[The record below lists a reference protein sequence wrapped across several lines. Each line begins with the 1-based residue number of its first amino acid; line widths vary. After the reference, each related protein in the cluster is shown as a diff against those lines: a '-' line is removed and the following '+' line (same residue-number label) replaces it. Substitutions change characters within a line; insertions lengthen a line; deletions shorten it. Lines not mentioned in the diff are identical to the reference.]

1 MELRPG
7 YTMTELG
14 VLPEDWEVRPL
25 FSIARI
31 VGGGTPSTAISAYWD
46 GNISW
51 FTPSEI
57 NDEKKYVSTSNKKIS
72 DDGLKK
78 SSAKLL
84 PVGTILLTTRAS
96 IGLKAILL
104 LPATTNQGF
113 QNLIIND
120 DIDNEFIYYL
130 LTIFKKELLKQA
142 SGSTFLEIS
151 PRKLGGI
158 LLCLPKSLP
167 EQHAIA
173 AALSDVDA
181 LLDAQERLIAKK
193 RNIKLAAMQQLLT
206 GKTRLP
212 GFQQNGKYK
221 QTELGILPEDW
232 EVRILGE
239 LFSFN
244 NGLNADSHAY
254 GQGIPFISTLDVLC
268 YSHIESKNII
278 GKVRVNKNIN
288 SYIVKHGDI
297 LFTRTSETQEEIG
310 ISSVYIGYSPVIFG
324 GFIIKGRPKK
334 NFFDSV
340 YVGYAFRIPPVR
352 KQIIS
357 LGQGGIHVN
366 IGQSEL
372 KKTFVPIPPLPE
384 QRAIAA
390 VLSDMD
396 AELAALE
403 ARRDKLRAVKQGM
416 MRELLTGRTR
426 LAGAGGRHGQ

>member
-212 GFQQNGKYK
+212 GFQEPWIKKFFG
-221 QTELGILPEDW
+221 EIFEFLP
-232 EVRILGE
+232 
-239 LFSFN
+239 
-244 NGLNADSHAY
+244 
-254 GQGIPFISTLDVLC
+254 T
-268 YSHIESKNII
+268 
-278 GKVRVNKNIN
+278 N
-288 SYIVKHGDI
+288 SYSRSQFVQRGCIRNIHYGDI
-297 LFTRTSETQEEIG
+297 LTKFS
-310 ISSVYIGYSPVIFG
+310 
-324 GFIIKGRPKK
+324 FIIDISKDKLPFINKILSEKNYPQKCFLQNGDVVIANTAEDSTVGKAVEVINIDGKVLSGQHTFLCRPKIRFAK
-334 NFFDSV
+334 GILGYLINSEKFHGQLAA
-340 YVGYAFRIPPVR
+340 YVTGIKVSSISKTSLSGLFLEFPP
-352 KQIIS
+352 S
-357 LGQGGIHVN
+357 LD
-366 IGQSEL
+366 
-372 KKTFVPIPPLPE
+372 E

>member
-1 MELRPG
+1 
-7 YTMTELG
+7 MTELG

-96 IGLKAILL
+96 IGLKSILL

-151 PRKLGGI
+151 PRKLGEI

-221 QTELGILPEDW
+221 QTELGLFPEDW
-232 EVRILGE
+232 CHTE
-239 LFSFN
+239 LN
-244 NGLNADSHAY
+244 MIIA
-254 GQGIPFISTLDVLC
+254 
-268 YSHIESKNII
+268 NII
-278 GKVRVNKNIN
+278 GGGTPRRANPQFWNGNIPWVT
-288 SYIVKHGDI
+288 VKD
-297 LFTRTSETQEEIG
+297 FATFSPYRTQEYITKEGIRSSATHLIPAGTLLIATRMALGKSAIYAVDVAINQDLKALFFKDYIDTKFIFYWFLWQESNIQALGSGSTVKG
-310 ISSVYIGYSPVIFG
+310 ISL
-324 GFIIKGRPKK
+324 
-334 NFFDSV
+334 N
-340 YVGYAFRIPPVR
+340 
-352 KQIIS
+352 
-357 LGQGGIHVN
+357 L
-366 IGQSEL
+366 L
-372 KKTFVPIPPLPE
+372 KKINICCPPSLDE

>member
-1 MELRPG
+1 
-7 YTMTELG
+7 MTELG

-212 GFQQNGKYK
+212 GFQEPWIKKFFG
-221 QTELGILPEDW
+221 EIFEFLP
-232 EVRILGE
+232 
-239 LFSFN
+239 
-244 NGLNADSHAY
+244 
-254 GQGIPFISTLDVLC
+254 T
-268 YSHIESKNII
+268 
-278 GKVRVNKNIN
+278 N
-288 SYIVKHGDI
+288 SYSRSQFVQRGCIRNIHYGDI
-297 LFTRTSETQEEIG
+297 LTKFS
-310 ISSVYIGYSPVIFG
+310 
-324 GFIIKGRPKK
+324 FIIDISKDKLPFINKILSEKNYPQKCFLQNGDVVIANTAEDSTVGKAVEVINIDGKVLSGQHTFLCRPKIRFAK
-334 NFFDSV
+334 GILGYLINSEKFHGQLAA
-340 YVGYAFRIPPVR
+340 YVTGIKVSSISKTSLSGLFLEFPP
-352 KQIIS
+352 S
-357 LGQGGIHVN
+357 LD
-366 IGQSEL
+366 
-372 KKTFVPIPPLPE
+372 E

>member
-1 MELRPG
+1 
-7 YTMTELG
+7 MTELG

-96 IGLKAILL
+96 IGLKSILL

-113 QNLIIND
+113 KNLIIND

-151 PRKLGGI
+151 PRKLGEI

-212 GFQQNGKYK
+212 GFQEPWIKKFFG
-221 QTELGILPEDW
+221 EIFEFLPT
-232 EVRILGE
+232 
-239 LFSFN
+239 N
-244 NGLNADSHAY
+244 
-254 GQGIPFISTLDVLC
+254 P
-268 YSHIESKNII
+268 YSRSQFVQRGCIRNIH
-278 GKVRVNKNIN
+278 
-288 SYIVKHGDI
+288 YGDI
-297 LFTRTSETQEEIG
+297 LTKFS
-310 ISSVYIGYSPVIFG
+310 
-324 GFIIKGRPKK
+324 FIIDISKDKLPFINKILSEKNYPQKCFLQNGDVVIANTAEDSTVGKAVEVINIDGKVLSGQHTFLCRPKIRFAK
-334 NFFDSV
+334 GILGYLINSEKFHGQLAAYVTGIKVSSISKTSLSGLFLEFPPSFD
-340 YVGYAFRIPPVR
+340 
-352 KQIIS
+352 
-357 LGQGGIHVN
+357 
-366 IGQSEL
+366 
-372 KKTFVPIPPLPE
+372 E

-426 LAGAGGRHGQ
+426 LAGAGGQHGQ

>member
-1 MELRPG
+1 
-7 YTMTELG
+7 MTELG

-96 IGLKAILL
+96 IGLKSILL

-151 PRKLGGI
+151 PRKLGEI

-212 GFQQNGKYK
+212 GFQQNEKYK

-232 EVRILGE
+232 EVKMLGE
-239 LFSFN
+239 
-244 NGLNADSHAY
+244 GLSSKPAY
-254 GQGIPFISTLDVLC
+254 GINAPACSYQKNFSAYIRITDITDDGKYIPAAYVQVKSNDFYLQDGDIVLARTGA
-268 YSHIESKNII
+268 SV
-278 GKVRVNKNIN
+278 GKSYLYKSSDGQLVFAGFLIRIHPDGETFFP
-288 SYIVKHGDI
+288 SYIFYYLH
-297 LFTRTSETQEEIG
+297 TSNYWKWVASTSMRSGQPGVNGQE
-310 ISSVYIGYSPVIFG
+310 
-324 GFIIKGRPKK
+324 
-334 NFFDSV
+334 
-340 YVGYAFRIPPVR
+340 YARLLLPC
-352 KQIIS
+352 
-357 LGQGGIHVN
+357 
-366 IGQSEL
+366 
-372 KKTFVPIPPLPE
+372 PPLPE

>member
-72 DDGLKK
+72 DGGLKK

-181 LLDAQERLIAKK
+181 LLDAQECLIAKK

-221 QTELGILPEDW
+221 QTELGTLPEDW
-232 EVRILGE
+232 EV
-239 LFSFN
+239 
-244 NGLNADSHAY
+244 GLMGDYSVIYRGGSPRPIEKYLTTASDGCNWVKIGDVQQNA
-254 GQGIPFISTLDVLC
+254 
-268 YSHIESKNII
+268 K
-278 GKVRVNKNIN
+278 
-288 SYIVKHGDI
+288 YIVKTEEKIIKSGIQYSRKVKKGDFLLSNSMSFGRPYI
-297 LFTRTSETQEEIG
+297 LQIDGCIHDGWLVIQDYQHFFDTDFFYYLLCSEEISKQYKVKAAG
-310 ISSVYIGYSPVIFG
+310 SGVLNLNKELVSSVIV
-324 GFIIKGRPKK
+324 
-334 NFFDSV
+334 
-340 YVGYAFRIPPVR
+340 
-352 KQIIS
+352 
-357 LGQGGIHVN
+357 
-366 IGQSEL
+366 
-372 KKTFVPIPPLPE
+372 TCPPLPE